1 MGLWPSDPWLS
12 RESSCQG
19 EEWSLRGFGIALGIF
34 LPGNGIP
41 DWFTYKDEGPSLYF
55 KVPHIIDGN
64 IQWFTVCIVY
74 SACPDRI
81 LGLGFPTNSISIVN
95 YTKGRT
101 ETMSPITT
109 NAVNTDDDGDHM
121 WQANFS
127 KHWFHSEAGDEVEV
141 IVDFGLGF
149 DVKKIG
155 VCPVYDMVNDGKMI
169 HYASTS
175 NKGVIVVSDD
185 EDESTDQVAI
195 ESKRSLGVGD
205 DKAESSHG
213 CLDNE
218 REAKR
223 LRCEQ
228 TPDDKAESSH
238 GCFDDDQE
246 PKRLRCDH
254 NSEMSIDDV

>member
-1 MGLWPSDPWLS
+1 MVLMMV
-12 RESSCQG
+12 Q
-19 EEWSLRGFGIALGIF
+19 EWSLRGFGIALGIF
-34 LPGNGIP
+34 LPGNDIP
-41 DWFTYKDEGPSLYF
+41 DWFTYKDEGPSLCF
-55 KVPHIIDGN
+55 KVPHIIGGN

-81 LGLGFPTNSISIVN
+81 LGLGLPTNSISIIN

-127 KHWFHSEAGDEVEV
+127 KHWFQSEAGDEVEV

-155 VCPVYDMVNDGKMI
+155 VCPVYDMVIDEKMI
-169 HYASTS
+169 HYSSTS

-185 EDESTDQVAI
+185 EDASTDQVAI
-195 ESKRSLGVGD
+195 ESKRSLGD
-205 DKAESSHG
+205 YKAESSHG
-213 CLDNE
+213 CLDDE
-218 REAKR
+218 R
-223 LRCEQ
+223 
-228 TPDDKAESSH
+228 
-238 GCFDDDQE
+238 E